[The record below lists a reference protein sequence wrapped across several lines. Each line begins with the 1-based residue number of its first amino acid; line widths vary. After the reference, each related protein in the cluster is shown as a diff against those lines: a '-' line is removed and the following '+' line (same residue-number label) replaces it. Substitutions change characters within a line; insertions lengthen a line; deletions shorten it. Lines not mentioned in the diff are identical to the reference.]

1 MKEQRTSYKAGLGN
15 YASKVEAA
23 LDDIQNRDLV
33 KRIWAKDHTVW
44 RPDPTEIT
52 NRLGWLTVT
61 DTMREQVAGLEA
73 FAQEI
78 RDTGFQHVVLLGMG
92 GSSLG
97 PEVLRQT
104 IGPIPGYPR
113 LIVLDS
119 TLPSWIQSVADSID
133 PKRTLFLVSSKSGG
147 TLETLS
153 FYRYFRGL
161 VEERA
166 SSGEAGQNFVA
177 ITDPGTSLDELAQE
191 QGFRDTFLNPEDIG
205 GRYSV
210 LSFFGLVPAALT
222 GVDIGK
228 LMDRAN
234 LIRKQCGPN
243 ASAKENPGVWLG
255 VVMGVLAL
263 EGRDK
268 LTLVTSPAIE
278 SFGLWVEQLLAESI
292 GKEGKGIIS
301 IAGEPLVAPE
311 HYGEDRLFVF
321 LRLDGDDN
329 AAVDR
334 AMDTIASS
342 GHPWVRLDMGD
353 RYDLGA
359 EFYRWEFATSVAGAI
374 LDVHPFDQPN
384 VQQAKDM
391 TDMVLK
397 ERRVIGS
404 LPQEEA
410 GSSLPKL
417 LAGAAQGN
425 YVAIMAYLCQTPE
438 TDQALAQLR
447 RRIMEHYHIPVTLG
461 YGPRFLHS
469 TGQMHKGGPDTGL
482 FLQITTTH
490 SHDLDIPGENFS
502 FGVLAQAQALG
513 DLKTLQAIKRRV
525 VRIHLDSVDQGS
537 LDELAGTPI

>member
-1 MKEQRTSYKAGLGN
+1 MKEQRTSYRAGLGN
-15 YASKVEAA
+15 YVSKVEAA
-23 LDDIQNRDLV
+23 LGDIQNRDLV

-61 DTMREQVAGLEA
+61 DTMREQVADLEA

-104 IGPIPGYPR
+104 IGPIPGYPH

-119 TLPSWIQSVADSID
+119 TLPSWIQPVTDSID

-166 SSGEAGQNFVA
+166 GPGEAGQNFVA
-177 ITDPGTSLDELAQE
+177 ITDSGTSLEKLAQE
-191 QGFRDTFLNPEDIG
+191 QGFRDVFSNPEDIG

-228 LMDRAN
+228 LMDRADSM
-234 LIRKQCGPN
+234 RKECDTKVPVR
-243 ASAKENPGVWLG
+243 ENPGVWLG
-255 VVMGVLAL
+255 VVMGALAL

-292 GKEGKGIIS
+292 GKEGKGIIP

-321 LRLDGDDN
+321 LRLEGDDN

-342 GHPWVRLDMGD
+342 EHPWVRLDMGD

-397 ERRVIGS
+397 ERRIIGS
-404 LPQEEA
+404 LPQVEA
-410 GSSLPKL
+410 GSSLPEL
-417 LAGAAQGN
+417 LTGARQGN
-425 YVAIMAYLCQTPE
+425 YVAIMAYLRQTPE

-447 RRIMEHYHIPVTLG
+447 RRIIEHYHIPVTLG

-525 VRIHLDSVDQGS
+525 VRIHLDSAGQGS
-537 LDELAGTPI
+537 LDELARTPI

>member
-1 MKEQRTSYKAGLGN
+1 MKEQRTSYRAGLGN
-15 YASKVEAA
+15 YASKVESA
-23 LDDIQNRDLV
+23 LGDIQNRDLV

-104 IGPIPGYPR
+104 IGPITGYPR

-166 SSGEAGQNFVA
+166 GHGEAGQNFVA
-177 ITDPGTSLDELAQE
+177 ITDPGTSLEKLARE

-228 LMDRAN
+228 LIDRADSM
-234 LIRKQCGPN
+234 RKECDTKV
-243 ASAKENPGVWLG
+243 SVRENPGVWLG

-292 GKEGKGIIS
+292 GKEGKGIIPV
-301 IAGEPLVAPE
+301 AGEPLVAPE
-311 HYGEDRLFVF
+311 HYGKDRLFVF
-321 LRLDGDDN
+321 LRLEGDDN

-342 GHPWVRLDMGD
+342 GHPWVRSDMGD

-410 GSSLPKL
+410 SSSLPKL
-417 LAGAAQGN
+417 LAGAAQAT
-425 YVAIMAYLCQTPE
+425 YLAIMAFLRQTPE

-525 VRIHLDSVDQGS
+525 VRIHLDSVGQGS
-537 LDELAGTPI
+537 LDELARTPI